1 MYVTNNSENAIVK
14 IKSTYQFL
22 DELNANAHVI
32 QAKNAD
38 KYVIFSDLHMGNG
51 TSKDDFKQ
59 NSTIFSTALKSYYG
73 KNGFSLILNGDVEE
87 LQRFSY
93 DKIYES
99 WKEVYSIFDEFFAAG
114 KLYKTIGNHDLSW
127 FADDA
132 PNLRYPLLDALV
144 LQFKYGEI
152 FIFHGHQVGK
162 KYQRHNRLV
171 GYTLKYLANPL
182 RIKNYSV
189 AHDSRKQYQIERRV
203 YHYSVFRKKMSII
216 GHTHR
221 PLFESLSKAERIIN
235 QIDYLCREYANTEAP
250 DLGQKLIKTIESHKK
265 ELHKIVKKGRSKV
278 EELRSS
284 LLYNT
289 PLHIPCLFNS
299 GCVIGKR
306 GMTCLEIENGHI
318 SLVHWFDKDI
328 STKYLNKKGY
338 EPEELDQTGY
348 YRMVLNRET
357 LSYIFTRIQL
367 LT

>member
-1 MYVTNNSENAIVK
+1 VK

-22 DELNANAHVI
+22 DELFAKAHLI
-32 QAKNAD
+32 QANDSD
-38 KYVIFSDLHMGNG
+38 KFVIFSDLHMGNG

-59 NSTIFSTALKSYYG
+59 NSTIFSTALHSFYKEKEYR
-73 KNGFSLILNGDVEE
+73 LILNGDVEE

-93 DKIYES
+93 DKIYQS
-99 WKEVYSIFDEFFAAG
+99 WKDVYSIFDEFHAEGRLF
-114 KLYKTIGNHDLSW
+114 KTIGNHDLNWS
-127 FADDA
+127 AEGA
-132 PNLRYPLLDALV
+132 PDLRYPLHDALV
-144 LQFKYGEI
+144 LRYKDGDVFV
-152 FIFHGHQVGK
+152 FHGHQVGK

-189 AHDSRKQYQIERRV
+189 SHDSRKQYQIERRV

-235 QIDYLCREYANTEAP
+235 QIDYLCREYANTVAPEAS
-250 DLGQKLIKTIESHKK
+250 QKLIKTIESHKK
-265 ELHKIVKKGRSKV
+265 ELQKIIKKGRSKV
-278 EELRSS
+278 QELRSS

>member
-1 MYVTNNSENAIVK
+1 MK

-22 DELNANAHVI
+22 DELYTKAHMIPANDS
-32 QAKNAD
+32 D
-38 KYVIFSDLHMGNG
+38 KYVVFSDLHMGNG

-59 NSTIFSTALKSYYG
+59 NSVIFSTALRSYY
-73 KNGFSLILNGDVEE
+73 KKRGFRLILNGDVEE

-99 WKEVYSIFDEFFAAG
+99 WKEVYSIFDEFYAEG
-114 KLYKTIGNHDLSW
+114 KLFKTIGNHDLNW
-127 FADDA
+127 FTNGS
-132 PNLRYPLLDALV
+132 PNLRYPLHDALV
-144 LQFKYGEI
+144 LQYKFGDV

-189 AHDSRKQYQIERRV
+189 SHDSRKQYQIERRV
-203 YHYSVFRKKMSII
+203 YHYSVFRKRMSII

-235 QIDYLCREYANTEAP
+235 QIDFLCREYAKSDT
-250 DLGQKLIKTIESHKK
+250 LVGGQRLVKTIDSHKK
-265 ELHKIVKKGRSKV
+265 ELQKILKKGRNKV

-306 GMTCLEIENGHI
+306 GMTCLEIEDGNI
-318 SLVHWFDKDI
+318 SLIHWFDKDI

-357 LSYIFTRIQL
+357 LSYIFTRIHL